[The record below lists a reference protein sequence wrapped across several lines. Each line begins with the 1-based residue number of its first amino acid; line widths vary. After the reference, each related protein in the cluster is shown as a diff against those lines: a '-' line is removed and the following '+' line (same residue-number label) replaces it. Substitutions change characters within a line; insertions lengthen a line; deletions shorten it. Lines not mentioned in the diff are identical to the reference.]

1 MIQILVLLFALL
13 WVVPSWAAL
22 GSSPSKSA
30 SCTDTDGTM
39 TCTYVGGVNAGDH
52 LWFGS
57 AVRAGSVTL
66 SSVSDPTNGAWTCDA
81 EAQIVNGGA
90 GNEAAGCYFENSAGT
105 GGSDLVVTATYSG
118 AATTYGHITSW
129 TGVATSAS
137 KDDFA
142 EDNSDTGQPWLNG
155 SITTTGAALIFSVT
169 AVNASI
175 VSAVAGD
182 SFTTLST
189 AARAHFQYRVVSSS
203 TTTSGEWSESGTGTA
218 MAGVVMS
225 FKEAAGGAVVNFY
238 PRRLQVTR

>member
-1 MIQILVLLFALL
+1 MKWLGLLLL
-13 WVVPSWAAL
+13 LLAPVPSWAAL
-22 GSSPSKSA
+22 GSSPANSA

-39 TCTYVGGVNAGDH
+39 TCTFTGGVNAGDF

-57 AVRAGSVTL
+57 AVRSGSVTL

-90 GNEAAGCYFENSAGT
+90 GNEATGCYFENSAGT
-105 GGSDLVVTATYSG
+105 GGSNLTVTATYSG
-118 AATTYGHITSW
+118 AATTYGHIVSW
-129 TGVATSAS
+129 TGVAASAS

-142 EDNSDTGQPWLNG
+142 EDNTDTGQPWLNG

-169 AVNASI
+169 AVNAT
-175 VSAVAGD
+175 VTSAVPAD

-203 TTTSGEWSESGTGTA
+203 TTTSGEWGESGTGTA

-225 FKEAAGGAVVNFY
+225 FKEAAAAGAETFGF
-238 PRRLQVTR
+238 RLRLHQ